1 MLRLVKTKTRFIKC
15 VIEVGIFEYE
25 SKTYGV
31 EIKERKKYKVPNLK
45 TKKRNAS
52 S

>member
-1 MLRLVKTKTRFIKC
+1 M
-15 VIEVGIFEYE
+15 EVGIFEYE
-25 SKTYGV
+25 TKTDGG
-31 EIKERKKYKVPNLK
+31 EIKERKKYKVPYLK